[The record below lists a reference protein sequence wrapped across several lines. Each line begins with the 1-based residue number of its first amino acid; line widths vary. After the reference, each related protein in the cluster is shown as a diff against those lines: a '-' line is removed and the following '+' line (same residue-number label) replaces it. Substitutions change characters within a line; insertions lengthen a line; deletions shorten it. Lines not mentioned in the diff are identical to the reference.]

1 MGLFN
6 RLKMGVVLTKDSV
19 LVIRHNPRLILFPI
33 VSGVAGIVFLALF
46 LGITFGLAQFDPE
59 GGMIVGL
66 FLAYLALTFVSSFFT
81 AGLVHQ
87 TREVLAGGD
96 SSLKAGLSAAW
107 ERKLPLLI
115 WSLIAATIG
124 VIINGLE
131 NADSRVAQVVGV
143 LFSVAWTLMTFF
155 IIPVIVFERTSTV
168 GMFKESARKFKQT
181 YGETPVSLVGIQ
193 LISFVIALPVF
204 LVGFVFFTVDLVFLA
219 VGFILLGAAVS
230 FIVSQT
236 LSGVVKTALYFYAEE
251 GKKPEEF
258 DNVDFDNLS
267 EEQDRGRGFG
277 AGGQQTRGGFH

>member
-6 RLKMGVVLTKDSV
+6 RLKMGVVLTKDSL

-33 VSGVAGIVFLALF
+33 VSGVAGLAFLALF

-66 FLAYLALTFVSSFFT
+66 FLAYLILTFVSSFFT

-96 SSLKAGLSAAW
+96 SSLKVGLSAAW

-155 IIPVIVFERTSTV
+155 IIPVIVFERPSTV

-204 LVGFVFFTVDLVFLA
+204 LVGFVFFTIDLVFLA
-219 VGFILLGAAVS
+219 VGFFLLGAAVS

-267 EEQDRGRGFG
+267 AEQDRGFG
-277 AGGQQTRGGFH
+277 AGGQRTHGGFH